1 MKKYY
6 IVPLLLVVVISIFL
20 ACSDTDDEKYIT
32 ASPVVVDLTQV
43 PYPKLSDYKFF
54 EGDIKNQMPAVDVL
68 PYEPASSLFSDYAH
82 KKRFLW
88 MPKGMKATFDG
99 NGQVLNL
106 PVGAAIIKTFYY
118 DNVQPNNT
126 TRIVETRIMIRKSSG
141 WIFAEYIWNEEQ
153 TEAFLD
159 VTENGA
165 NLELSWRDENNIIKN
180 VNYRMPSQ
188 VQCIIC
194 HKVKEVVN
202 GTETTTHI
210 PIGIKPQNLNTTY
223 NYGTETKNQLTKLIE
238 YGYLENN
245 FTFPTT
251 QETTVDYN
259 DTSKP
264 LEMRVRSYVD
274 INCAHCHT
282 DDRHCD
288 YRPMRF
294 SFDESGNSLGQTN
307 LGVCVNTEDMQDFEP
322 SLSKIISPGQ
332 PERSMLFF
340 RINTT
345 NETYRMP
352 LHGRTIIHDEGVA
365 LIVQWI
371 NSLQTCP

>member
-1 MKKYY
+1 
-6 IVPLLLVVVISIFL
+6 
-20 ACSDTDDEKYIT
+20 
-32 ASPVVVDLTQV
+32 
-43 PYPKLSDYKFF
+43 
-54 EGDIKNQMPAVDVL
+54 
-68 PYEPASSLFSDYAH
+68 
-82 KKRFLW
+82 